1 MGRSDVDMDVMA
13 RSVEL
18 SVNAARD
25 ALDQLA

>member
-1 MGRSDVDMDVMA
+1 MGEVDFDLDAMA
-13 RSVEL
+13 QSVEL